1 MHVRLKVGSEILH
14 QDISKL
20 YARKQSTF
28 PTRRWDN
35 MYEMLSE
42 NNFDYDCSWQEHMDT
57 LMQRMDSIPTR

>member
-1 MHVRLKVGSEILH
+1 MLGNRAPFLQGGG
-14 QDISKL
+14 
-20 YARKQSTF
+20 
-28 PTRRWDN
+28 DN